1 MMQYIYAHSQ
11 TEATTGYF
19 SCEPETPLSVPQLLA
34 YLASHPYDSFMR
46 RHALHVCSNLP
57 VADVA
62 FAYAALREEGTGK
75 KNLPPA
81 LVAFAHELAMV
92 SAEGASLLSSLLGG
106 ASQEELSPVPATWEE
121 ASPLVL
127 LRWQTLADGPLHAAW
142 GKVFVANMAG
152 HRLLVAPGA
161 TGLAPLYGPE
171 GAGQAEN
178 GAEQD
183 VCQPDIPGSAPVFR
197 TALAAPLDQLR
208 GAVAVRFQGQ
218 PAYVR
223 PPAEETA
230 ALAAQR
236 LEECGIIDG
245 EEMRHVASLSPVAL
259 MRPWQVRLQ
268 VEGGRHSF
276 GLKGKATTYGRG
288 LSVGAARASCLMEM
302 VERASLY
309 VSVAG
314 GQVLHRATP
323 TPLVQARRS
332 ELVAEGR
339 LALNPQDYPLEAP
352 CGDPVLHWV
361 EGQNARGEAVWVPL
375 QMVTLFSNLDELDLF
390 DSLGSTGIATGNT
403 LAEAKVAALTE
414 IIERDAEATIPYVK
428 QGCFTLRA
436 EHDPELAR
444 LLAAYRQCGI
454 HVHVQDLTGPLGVP
468 VYKCFAMSPKG
479 QVARGFGA
487 GLHGKRALVSAL
499 TETPFPFPGGGPSG
513 PMLRGVPQCDVDS
526 LPNHSLGS
534 PEADL
539 ALLEELLC
547 ASGRMPVYV
556 EMTHEALQ
564 FPVLRA
570 FVPGM
575 ELAADRDTF
584 SRIPYRL
591 WENYIRLFAEE

>member
-1 MMQYIYAHSQ
+1 MQYIYAHSQ

-19 SCEPETPLSVPQLLA
+19 SCEPQTPLSVPQLLA
-34 YLASHPYDSFMR
+34 HLAEHPYDSFMR
-46 RHALHVCSNLP
+46 RHALQVCGSLP
-57 VADVA
+57 MADVVIA
-62 FAYAALREEGTGK
+62 FAAMRQEANVE
-75 KNLPPA
+75 NPLPPA

-92 SAEGASLLSSLLGG
+92 SAEGASLLPALLGRGVQEG
-106 ASQEELSPVPATWEE
+106 ASLASPNVGENAT
-121 ASPLVL
+121 PLVL

-142 GKVFVANMAG
+142 GKIFTENMAG
-152 HRLLVAPGA
+152 HRLLVAPAA
-161 TGLAPLYGPE
+161 TGLAPLYVPE
-171 GAGQAEN
+171 DAQQPAGQAEPE
-178 GAEQD
+178 AD
-183 VCQPDIPGSAPVFR
+183 QPDIPGSAAVFR
-197 TALAAPLDQLR
+197 MPLAAPLEQLR
-208 GAVAVRFQGQ
+208 QAVAARFQGKQ
-218 PAYVR
+218 GYTR

-236 LEECGIIDG
+236 LEACGIIDG
-245 EEMRHVASLSPVAL
+245 AEMRHVASLSPVAL
-259 MRPWQVRLQ
+259 MRPWRVHLQ
-268 VEGGRHSF
+268 VESDRHTFS
-276 GLKGKATTYGRG
+276 LKGKATTYGRG

-314 GQVLHRATP
+314 GQVLHRASP
-323 TPLVQARRS
+323 MPIVQARRT
-332 ELVAEGR
+332 ELVAQGR
-339 LALNPQDYPLEAP
+339 LALNPQQYPLEAP

-361 EGQNARGEAVWVPL
+361 EGHNVRGEAVWVPL
-375 QMVTLFSNLDELDLF
+375 QMVTLFSNLDEIDLF

-414 IIERDAEATIPYVK
+414 IIERDAEATTPYVK
-428 QGCFTLRA
+428 AGCFTLLA
-436 EHDPELAR
+436 EQDQELAR
-444 LLAAYRQCGI
+444 LLEAYRQCGI
-454 HVHVQDLTGPLGVP
+454 YVHVQNLTGPLGVP

-487 GLHGKRALVSAL
+487 GLNGKRALVSAL

-526 LPNHSLGS
+526 LPNNSLGS

-539 ALLEELLC
+539 ALLEDALC
-547 ASGRMPVYV
+547 TSGRMPVYV
-556 EMTHEALQ
+556 DMTHEVLQ
-564 FPVLRA
+564 FPVVRA

-591 WENYIRLFAEE
+591 WTNYLANA

>member
-1 MMQYIYAHSQ
+1 MMQYVYAHRQ

-34 YLASHPYDSFMR
+34 YLAAHPFDSFMR
-46 RHALHVCSNLP
+46 RHGLQVCSNLP

-62 FAYAALREEGTGK
+62 FAFAAMREQGAGAEA
-75 KNLPPA
+75 LPLA

-92 SAEGASLLSSLLGG
+92 SAQGTSLLPALLGPS
-106 ASQEELSPVPATWEE
+106 ALREEGSLVSPVALEE

-142 GKVFVANMAG
+142 GKVFTENMAG

-161 TGLAPLYGPE
+161 TGLAPLYTQEPAAQPE
-171 GAGQAEN
+171 QAT
-178 GAEQD
+178 
-183 VCQPDIPGSAPVFR
+183 VQPHIPGTAAVFR
-197 TALAAPLDQLR
+197 TPLAAPLAQLKE
-208 GAVAVRFQGQ
+208 AVAAPFQGK
-218 PAYVR
+218 PGYTR

-259 MRPWQVRLQ
+259 MRPWRVRLQ
-268 VEGGRHSF
+268 VQGGRHAFS
-276 GLKGKATTYGRG
+276 LKGKATTYGRG

-314 GQVLHRATP
+314 GQVLHRAAP
-323 TPLVQARRS
+323 MPLVQARRS
-332 ELVAEGR
+332 ELVAQGHF
-339 LALNPQDYPLEAP
+339 ALNPQEYPLEAP

-361 EGQNARGEAVWVPL
+361 EGHNAKGEAVWVPL
-375 QMVTLFSNLDELDLF
+375 QMVTLFSNLDEIDLF

-414 IIERDAEATIPYVK
+414 IIERDAEATSPYVK
-428 QGCFTLRA
+428 QGCFTLQA

-444 LLAAYRQCGI
+444 LLVAYRQCGI

-487 GLHGKRALVSAL
+487 GLNGKRALVSAL

-513 PMLRGVPQCDVDS
+513 PMLRGVPQSDVDS

-539 ALLEELLC
+539 ALLEEALC

-556 EMTHEALQ
+556 VMTHEALQ
-564 FPVLRA
+564 FPVVRA

-591 WENYIRLFAEE
+591 WENYLRQFAEE

>member
-1 MMQYIYAHSQ
+1 MMHYIYAHSQ

-19 SCEPETPLSVPQLLA
+19 SCEPQTPLSVPQLLA
-34 YLASHPYDSFMR
+34 HLAEHPYDSFMR
-46 RHALHVCSNLP
+46 RHALQVCGSLP
-57 VADVA
+57 MADVA
-62 FAYAALREEGTGK
+62 FAFAAQRENGTEEQP
-75 KNLPPA
+75 LPPA

-92 SAEGASLLSSLLGG
+92 SAEGASLLPALLGRG
-106 ASQEELSPVPATWEE
+106 VQEE
-121 ASPLVL
+121 ASRTSPIVCENATPLVL

-142 GKVFVANMAG
+142 GKVFTENMAG
-152 HRLLVAPGA
+152 HRLLVSPAA
-161 TGLAPLYGPE
+161 TGLAPLYTHE
-171 GAGQAEN
+171 VAGQAKPEVD
-178 GAEQD
+178 QT
-183 VCQPDIPGSAPVFR
+183 DIPGSAAVFR
-197 TALAAPLDQLR
+197 MPLAAPLEQLR
-208 GAVAVRFQGQ
+208 QAVAARFQGKQ
-218 PAYVR
+218 GYTR

-259 MRPWQVRLQ
+259 MRPWRVRLQ
-268 VEGGRHSF
+268 VEGGRHAF
-276 GLKGKATTYGRG
+276 TLKGKATTYGRG

-314 GQVLHRATP
+314 GQVLHRASP
-323 TPLVQARRS
+323 MPIVQARRS
-332 ELVAEGR
+332 ELVGQSR
-339 LALNPQDYPLEAP
+339 LALNPQEYPLEAP

-361 EGQNARGEAVWVPL
+361 EGHNARGEAVWVPL
-375 QMVTLFSNLDELDLF
+375 QMVTLFSNLDEIDLF
-390 DSLGSTGIATGNT
+390 DSLGSTGIATGNI

-414 IIERDAEATIPYVK
+414 IIERDAEATTPYVK
-428 QGCFTLRA
+428 ADCFTLLA
-436 EHDPELAR
+436 GQDPELAR
-444 LLAAYRQCGI
+444 LLEAYRQCGI
-454 HVHVQDLTGPLGVP
+454 FVHVQDLTGPLGVP

-539 ALLEELLC
+539 ALLEDALC

-556 EMTHEALQ
+556 VMTHEALQ
-564 FPVLRA
+564 FPVVRA
-570 FVPGM
+570 FAPGM

-591 WENYIRLFAEE
+591 WENYVGKR

>member
-1 MMQYIYAHSQ
+1 MQYIYAHTQ

-19 SCEPETPLSVPQLLA
+19 SCEPETPLNVPQLLA
-34 YLASHPYDSFMR
+34 YLAAHPHDSFMR
-46 RHALHVCSNLP
+46 RHALHVCGNLP
-57 VADVA
+57 QADVA
-62 FAYAALREEGTGK
+62 LAFAAMREEGTEEK
-75 KNLPPA
+75 PLPPA

-92 SAEGASLLSSLLGG
+92 SSEGTSLLPALLGAG
-106 ASQEELSPVPATWEE
+106 ESLAPPAVWEE
-121 ASPLVL
+121 ATPLVL
-127 LRWQTLADGPLHAAW
+127 LRWQTLADAPLHTAW
-142 GKVFVANMAG
+142 GKVFTENMAG
-152 HRLLVAPGA
+152 HRLLVTPGA
-161 TGLAPLYGPE
+161 TGLAPLY
-171 GAGQAEN
+171 ANDAKLQAEQ
-178 GAEQD
+178 GAEQ
-183 VCQPDIPGSAPVFR
+183 PEIPGSTAVFF
-197 TALAAPLDQLR
+197 TSLAAPFAEMKE
-208 GAVAVRFQGQ
+208 AVAARFQGV
-218 PAYVR
+218 PGYTR

-230 ALAAQR
+230 SLAAQR
-236 LEECGIIDG
+236 LEACGIIDG

-259 MRPWQVRLQ
+259 MRPWRVRLQ
-268 VEGGRHSF
+268 VEGGRHAL

-288 LSVGAARASCLMEM
+288 LSVAAARASCLMEM
-302 VERASLY
+302 VERASMY

-323 TPLVQARRS
+323 MPVVQARRS
-332 ELVAEGR
+332 ELVAQGH
-339 LALNPQDYPLEAP
+339 LAINPQDFPLEAP
-352 CGDPVLHWV
+352 CGNPLLHWV
-361 EGQNARGEAVWVPL
+361 EGQDASGQAMWVPL
-375 QMVTLFSNLDELDLF
+375 QMVALFSNLDEIDLF

-414 IIERDAEATIPYVK
+414 IIERDAEATTPYMK
-428 QGCFTLRA
+428 QGCFTLQA
-436 EHDPELAR
+436 AHDQELGK

-487 GLHGKRALVSAL
+487 GLSGKRALVSAL

-526 LPNHSLGS
+526 LPNHSLGN

-539 ALLEELLC
+539 AFLEALLF

-556 EMTHEALQ
+556 NMTHEALA
-564 FPVLRA
+564 FPVVRA

-591 WENYIRLFAEE
+591 WQNYLRLFAED